1 MEPLNWLEVKNHK
14 TLIDS
19 LDKYISDERIEDY
32 KCEICKKNVSLV
44 KRNSLAELPNVL
56 IVHLQRI
63 LFDYDNLQNNKI
75 NSRLDFPRI
84 LNLKKYSTEVLSSSI
99 NSNMKV
105 EEQSGKNQNSSFYNK
120 ENSYYDY
127 DLVGVVVHT
136 GSADAGHYYSLINVK
151 REGFENE
158 ILNNSYNQDE
168 VNNWFEF
175 NDSNINSFNIKNLED
190 ECFGG
195 SKGNV
200 EESTNWFNQQIE
212 EKEKCKN
219 AYMLIYERKKKKP
232 IKMKLDNKNS
242 LINDIENQIVEI
254 NSENKVEVM
263 KKFDIFNA
271 EFSLEEESSRK
282 YFYNN
287 FFFDIEL
294 EEYFYFTPFYKIKK
308 LVPKKH
314 FDELYIDN
322 LTFFNDQKIFHRN
335 FNEFISKLLKSITQ
349 MVKEK
354 QIDEKSVTFIFNIT
368 IKYLFEVFSIS
379 YYKDVNY
386 FLINRT
392 SMKLFRIY
400 VK

>member
-1 MEPLNWLEVKNHK
+1 
-14 TLIDS
+14 
-19 LDKYISDERIEDY
+19 
-32 KCEICKKNVSLV
+32 
-44 KRNSLAELPNVL
+44 
-56 IVHLQRI
+56 
-63 LFDYDNLQNNKI
+63 
-75 NSRLDFPRI
+75 
-84 LNLKKYSTEVLSSSI
+84 
-99 NSNMKV
+99 
-105 EEQSGKNQNSSFYNK
+105 
-120 ENSYYDY
+120 
-127 DLVGVVVHT
+127 
-136 GSADAGHYYSLINVK
+136 
-151 REGFENE
+151 
-158 ILNNSYNQDE
+158 
-168 VNNWFEF
+168 
-175 NDSNINSFNIKNLED
+175 
-190 ECFGG
+190 
-195 SKGNV
+195 
-200 EESTNWFNQQIE
+200 
-212 EKEKCKN
+212 
-219 AYMLIYERKKKKP
+219 MLIYERKKKKP